1 MMDWSI
7 LLASVKSK
15 EIIGQVRNYLHGGD
29 VRVLWGL
36 AIMSMRGMGLRLADV
51 LDGGVESL
59 FGHFG

>member
-1 MMDWSI
+1 M
-7 LLASVKSK
+7 
-15 EIIGQVRNYLHGGD
+15 RNYLHGGD
-29 VRVLWGL
+29 VRVLGGL